1 MDDLSAVIRDLN
13 EDPHRPRSF
22 YEYPSL
28 YDFYHSRT
36 LDREAQVR
44 LLKRFEP
51 AETDRVLEFGC
62 GTGPLLARIEG
73 KYEQV
78 LGVDA
83 NEAMLAVA
91 AERLTGAA
99 VRRADFT
106 EWSAADEGSTFDA
119 AVLFGGLLHLTEDRA
134 VEAFAT
140 NAHDSLRDGGAFVSF
155 FEPLS
160 DAVENASE
168 ETTTVA
174 SDRYTVERHSVSAL
188 TSARGHYTT
197 TYCFVIRDEEREVD
211 ARMGTVFEG
220 RFHDPDYLR
229 ETFSGAG
236 FGTVEVL
243 DGEGPTLL
251 HAVK

>member
-1 MDDLSAVIRDLN
+1 MDLSAVVRDLN

-28 YDFYHSRT
+28 YDFFHSRT

-44 LLKRFEP
+44 LLRRFEP
-51 AETDRVLEFGC
+51 AGTDRVLEFGC

-73 KYEQV
+73 EYGTV

-83 NEAMLAVA
+83 NGAMLDVA
-91 AERLTGAA
+91 AERVTSAA

-106 EWSAADEGSTFDA
+106 EWSAADEGRSFDVTA
-119 AVLFGGLLHLTEDRA
+119 LFGGLLHLTEDRD
-134 VEAFAT
+134 VEAFAA
-140 NAHDSLRDGGAFVSF
+140 NARDSLRDGGAFVTF

-160 DAVENASE
+160 EAVENGDE
-168 ETTTVA
+168 GTTTVE

-197 TYCFVIRDEEREVD
+197 TYCFVVRDEERGVE
-211 ARMGTVFEG
+211 ARMGTTVDG
-220 RFHDPDYLR
+220 RFHDPDHLR
-229 ETFSGAG
+229 EIFSAAG
-236 FGTVEVL
+236 FGTVEVIEG
-243 DGEGPTLL
+243 DGPTLL
-251 HAVK
+251 HAVR